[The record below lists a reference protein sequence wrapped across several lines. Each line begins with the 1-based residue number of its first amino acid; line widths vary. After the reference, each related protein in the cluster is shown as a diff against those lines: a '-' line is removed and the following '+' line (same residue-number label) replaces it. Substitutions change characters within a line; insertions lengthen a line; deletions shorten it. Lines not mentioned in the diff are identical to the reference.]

1 MKKKEK
7 TSYRTMEKRELTKV
21 AAELRE
27 KLLQAK
33 LTPTYREVKNLREC
47 RNLRKKLA
55 VAQTL
60 LREHELSNV

>member
-33 LTPTYREVKNLREC
+33 LTRTYREVKNLREC